1 MITGDNILTAVAV
14 GNKLEFGPKDYL
26 TLETVDGVSFTW

>member
-14 GNKLEFGPKDYL
+14 GNKLEFGPHDYL
-26 TLETVDGVSFTW
+26 CLDS